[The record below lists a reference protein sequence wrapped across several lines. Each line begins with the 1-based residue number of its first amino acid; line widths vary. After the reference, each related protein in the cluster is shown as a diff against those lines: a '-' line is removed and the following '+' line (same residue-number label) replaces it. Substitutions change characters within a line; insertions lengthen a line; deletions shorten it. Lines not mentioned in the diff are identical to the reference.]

1 MFGKKYAGASR
12 IRRQSMDMTEGSIAR
27 QLISFAFPLLIGNLF
42 QQLYNTVDTWVVGN
56 FVSDNAFAA
65 VGSMGPI
72 VNMFIGFFL
81 GFATGAGALISQN
94 FGAKNEDAIEKLVHT
109 SIVATFVIGLID
121 LAVLYTFY
129 CSGVLMLSVLF
140 SALFFKEKLS
150 AKNIIGCVVMSIALI
165 FMMGGDTLLAT
176 WF

>member
-1 MFGKKYAGASR
+1 
-12 IRRQSMDMTEGSIAR
+12 MDMTEGSIAR

-81 GFATGAGALISQN
+81 GFATGAGALIS
-94 FGAKNEDAIEKLVHT
+94 
-109 SIVATFVIGLID
+109 
-121 LAVLYTFY
+121 
-129 CSGVLMLSVLF
+129 
-140 SALFFKEKLS
+140 
-150 AKNIIGCVVMSIALI
+150 
-165 FMMGGDTLLAT
+165 
-176 WF
+176 